1 MNNHST
7 NVTLLSGRLIS
18 NLILLVSIG
27 VVVAGL
33 NVLAWPYLPGTW
45 WANFIYMAA
54 ALLWLSAG
62 LLWSSS
68 SRPWQ
73 FIAQLCLSTG
83 AIVFT
88 LATIL
93 LFQAMT
99 WSWPLMIL
107 VPGLALLGHCLALG
121 QTQATLELQA
131 WLRTA
136 TWGGVMTVLVGLT
149 FWLIQLGLLPISGLI
164 GDFQWW
170 GGITMLAGFG
180 AIWNAVWLYQQ
191 TRQRITLSV
200 TVLLVMGLIFLFGG
214 FLEIVNIL

>member
-7 NVTLLSGRLIS
+7 SITLLSGRFIS
-18 NLILLVSIG
+18 SLVLLFGVG

-33 NVLAWPYLPGTW
+33 NALAWPYQLGTW

-68 SRPWQ
+68 TRSWQ
-73 FIAQLCLSTG
+73 LMAQLCLSTG

-93 LFQAMT
+93 LFQAMA
-99 WSWPLMIL
+99 WSWPLMVL

-121 QTQATLELQA
+121 QTQATLGQQA
-131 WLRTA
+131 WLRTVA
-136 TWGGVMTVLVGLT
+136 WGGVMTVLVGLT

-191 TRQRITLSV
+191 TRQRLTLTV
-200 TVLLVMGLIFLFGG
+200 TALFVMGLIVSFGG
-214 FLEIVNIL
+214 FLEIIYIL